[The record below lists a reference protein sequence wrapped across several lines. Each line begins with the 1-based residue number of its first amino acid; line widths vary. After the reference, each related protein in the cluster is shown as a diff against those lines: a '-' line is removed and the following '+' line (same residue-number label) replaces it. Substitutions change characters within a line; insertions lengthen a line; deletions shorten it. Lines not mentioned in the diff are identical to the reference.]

1 MGVIQNNINA
11 PMGALSGSLVA
22 GKYIATQANQE
33 KNQKILAKEAE
44 KSNINSELSKL
55 DEKEKTLNSNI
66 EDEMA
71 KDPIVVHTLD
81 LETGENSAEVVTD
94 KEKYLND
101 KLNDSKLK
109 YDEVKGMMNDELTNG
124 GMNAQYSKE
133 YESMSK
139 DAIMYKRAIESY
151 QNKLDMIR
159 TINAARADLNNRYSK
174 LNGGK

>member
-11 PMGALSGSLVA
+11 AMGALSGSLVA

-55 DEKEKTLNSNI
+55 DEKEKTLNSDI

-101 KLNDSKLK
+101 KLNDSKMK
-109 YDEVKGMMNDELTNG
+109 YDQVKSLMKDELTNG
-124 GMNAQYSKE
+124 GMNTQYSKE
-133 YESMSK
+133 YKDMTK
-139 DAIMYKRAIESY
+139 DAIMYKKAIESY